1 MEIFIGWLPPAVTIA
16 VLLYFLRDLKV
27 DIRDLK
33 TDMRDMRAEMRELG
47 VRVSNI
53 DSRVSRIEGLLEGVF
68 HEKTGNPA

>member
-1 MEIFIGWLPPAVTIA
+1 MDIFIGWLPPAVTIA

-68 HEKTGNPA
+68 HEKTGNPV